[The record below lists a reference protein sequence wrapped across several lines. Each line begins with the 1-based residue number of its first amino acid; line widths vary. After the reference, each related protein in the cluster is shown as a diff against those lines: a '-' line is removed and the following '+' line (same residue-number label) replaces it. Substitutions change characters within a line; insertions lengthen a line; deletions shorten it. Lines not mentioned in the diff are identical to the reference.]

1 MIIIVSINLSISNIK
16 RKILKIKIKIV
27 IKQSKIKSIVIHPK
41 IIFNEPVDY
50 GKLINIKINQNLGNV
65 EQYKSNFEDIEGY
78 NYTEN
83 KQEYLNF
90 NNTRHTK
97 YLFYIT
103 FKLKYQ
109 DFFDYDYNQPL
120 FLKEVPFLIL
130 NQLKNFGNKINMEFV
145 HKIFYKKKYLI
156 FLVNTFGLIIDKMD
170 NLEENIYNLISPK
183 YEYSNSEIT
192 YNNIAIY
199 YFKYINKIGKIFNI
213 VIINILENEK
223 MNQLLN
229 KEYTD
234 NKNSINSP
242 IIKLNYEIN
251 EYELFI
257 NQLKEIFQN
266 NMQIQDLENYD
277 LNFYLVD
284 QTSIYNCKMRNIKII
299 KIDQTNF
306 LLKIKTLFK
315 NYNNIEYKRFIV
327 SFEFKN

>member
-1 MIIIVSINLSISNIK
+1 
-16 RKILKIKIKIV
+16 
-27 IKQSKIKSIVIHPK
+27 
-41 IIFNEPVDY
+41 
-50 GKLINIKINQNLGNV
+50 
-65 EQYKSNFEDIEGY
+65 
-78 NYTEN
+78 
-83 KQEYLNF
+83 
-90 NNTRHTK
+90 
-97 YLFYIT
+97 
-103 FKLKYQ
+103 
-109 DFFDYDYNQPL
+109 
-120 FLKEVPFLIL
+120 
-130 NQLKNFGNKINMEFV
+130 MEFV

-170 NLEENIYNLISPK
+170 NLEENIYNLICPK

-213 VIINILENEK
+213 VTINILENEK

-251 EYELFI
+251 EYDLFI